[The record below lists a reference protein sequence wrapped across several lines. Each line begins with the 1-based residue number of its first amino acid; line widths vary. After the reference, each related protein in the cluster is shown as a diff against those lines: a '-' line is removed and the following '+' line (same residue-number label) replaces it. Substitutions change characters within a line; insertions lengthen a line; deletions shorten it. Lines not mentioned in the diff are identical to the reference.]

1 MAETNSPAKD
11 RIIREFETMKSLELS
26 ASDLYTR
33 IATDPSVEQQKVRN
47 VFSNLAKDER
57 QHADIV
63 QEIINIV
70 TNAL

>member
-26 ASDLYTR
+26 ASDLYAR
-33 IATDPSVEQQKVRN
+33 IATDPSVEPQKVRN
-47 VFSNLAKDER
+47 AFSNLARDER
-57 QHADIV
+57 QHADLV
-63 QEIINIV
+63 QEIIDIV

>member
-1 MAETNSPAKD
+1 MSETNSQAKD
-11 RIIREFETMKSLELS
+11 RIIREFETMKALELS
-26 ASDLYTR
+26 AQDLYAR
-33 IATDPSVEQQKVRN
+33 IATDPSVEPQKVRN
-47 VFSNLAKDER
+47 AFSTLAKEER